1 MNYDDFANMTELGR
15 QVGMTSH
22 EFGRLLVKAGIRT
35 EANEPSEFAI
45 RNGFVK
51 FVPNGRNDA
60 PYPIWHKVLTIKALR
75 KLGLLPSVDQAEPG
89 SQSLDR

>member
-1 MNYDDFANMTELGR
+1 MTHNDFANMTELGQ

-22 EFGRLLVKAGIRT
+22 QLGKLLVKAGLRT
-35 EANEPSEFAI
+35 SAKVPSEFAI
-45 RNGFVK
+45 KHGFVK